1 MDEQRENYTDRA
13 TTTVVEAA
21 RNEHDFGGWLAGI
34 LAGAAAQLGST
45 SALTAKR
52 PGSWEAELVQQLV
65 RGTVGWQDEDLKVY
79 ATNGEASDSTLP

>member
-1 MDEQRENYTDRA
+1 MEEQRQNYTERA
-13 TTTVVEAA
+13 TTAVAEAA

-34 LAGAAAQLGST
+34 LAGTAAQLGST

-65 RGTVGWQDEDLKVY
+65 KGTVGWQDEDLSIY
-79 ATNGEASDSTLP
+79 AGIDDAAEL